1 MTDNSLLDRKLATLP
16 DRCYSTSVGRS
27 AIISVAVL
35 FYLTYHLYQ
44 FIFKVLLRQ
53 AQAGMFDNLSDKLD
67 GVFKRL
73 KGHGTLTEKNISDGL
88 REVRMALLEADVHFK
103 VVKKFIADIKER
115 ALGQEVMKSLTPGQ
129 QVVKIV
135 NEELT
140 NLMGGSSEEISLKGT
155 HPVAIMMVGLQ
166 GSGKTTSSGKLAI
179 HLRKTGRKPYL
190 VPADVYRPAAIDQL
204 QKLGEQIDVPVFA
217 SSTDMD
223 PVDICQQARVAA
235 QKEGCDVVLLD
246 TAGRLHIDEE
256 LMGEL
261 QRIKAAVQPSDIL
274 LVADA
279 MTGQDAVNM
288 AKSFDDALGIGGVVL
303 TKMDGDAR
311 GGAAL
316 SIKSVTRKPIKFIG
330 VGEKLNDL
338 EVFHPDRMASRILG
352 MGDMLTMIEKAQEAV
367 DAKQAAA
374 LEKKLRKNQFTLE
387 DFRDQMTQVRK
398 MGSLSDIIGMIPGMG
413 KLKQMK
419 NLEVDDSQLV
429 RIEAI
434 INSMTPQERRHH
446 SIING
451 SRRKRI
457 AKGSGTKVQDVNQL
471 LKNYTQVMK
480 MMKKLNK
487 GGMRGLGRGMMPF

>member
-1 MTDNSLLDRKLATLP
+1 
-16 DRCYSTSVGRS
+16 
-27 AIISVAVL
+27 
-35 FYLTYHLYQ
+35 
-44 FIFKVLLRQ
+44 
-53 AQAGMFDNLSDKLD
+53 MFDSLSEKLE
-67 GVFKRL
+67 GAFKRL
-73 KGHGTLTEKNISDGL
+73 KGHGTLSEKNISEGL

-103 VVKKFIADIKER
+103 VVKQFIAGIKER
-115 ALGQEVMKSLTPGQ
+115 ALGQEVMGSLTPGQ

-140 NLMGGSSEEISLKGT
+140 ALMGGSFEDLNLSGS
-155 HPVAIMMVGLQ
+155 HPVSLMMVGLQ
-166 GSGKTTSSGKLAI
+166 GSGKTTTTGKLAI
-179 HLRKTGRKPYL
+179 HLRKKGRKPYL

-204 QKLGEQIDVPVFA
+204 QKLGAQLEVPVFA
-217 SSTDMD
+217 SSADMD

-235 QKEGCDVVLLD
+235 QKAGCDTVILD
-246 TAGRLHIDEE
+246 TAGRLHIDNE
-256 LMGEL
+256 LMEEL

-274 LVADA
+274 LIADA

-288 AKSFDDALGIGGVVL
+288 AKSFDDALGIGGVIL

-316 SIKSVTRKPIKFIG
+316 SIRSITQKPIKFVG

-352 MGDMLTMIEKAQEAV
+352 MGDVMTMIEKAQEAV
-367 DAKQAAA
+367 DIKEAAA
-374 LEKKLRKNQFTLE
+374 LEKKLRKNQFTLD
-387 DFRDQMTQVRK
+387 DFKNQLAQVRK
-398 MGSLSDIIGMIPGMG
+398 MGSLSDLIGMIPGMG

-419 NLEVDDSQLV
+419 NFEVDDKELV

-434 INSMTPQERRHH
+434 INSMTPQERRQHA
-446 SIING
+446 IING

-457 AKGSGTKVQDVNQL
+457 ARGSGTTVQDVNQL
-471 LKNYTQVMK
+471 LKNYTQVLK

-487 GGMRGLGRGMMPF
+487 GGLRGLGRGMLPF

>member
-1 MTDNSLLDRKLATLP
+1 LGDRGAG
-16 DRCYSTSVGRS
+16 Y
-27 AIISVAVL
+27 AAAAL
-35 FYLTYHLYQ
+35 FCLTYHLYQ

-53 AQAGMFDNLSDKLD
+53 VRSDMFDNLSDKLD
-67 GVFKRL
+67 GAFKRL
-73 KGHGTLTEKNISDGL
+73 KGHGTLSEKNISDGL

-103 VVKKFIADIKER
+103 VVKQFIADIKER

-140 NLMGGSSEEISLKGT
+140 RLMGGRSEELNLNGT
-155 HPVAIMMVGLQ
+155 HPVAVMMVGLQ

-179 HLRKTGRKPYL
+179 HLRKLGRKPYL

-204 QKLGEQIDVPVFA
+204 QKLGGQIDVPVFA
-217 SSTDMD
+217 SETTMD
-223 PVDICQQARVAA
+223 PVDICRQARVAA

-246 TAGRLHIDEE
+246 TAGRLHIDAE

-261 QRIKAAVQPSDIL
+261 QRIRDAVQPSDIL

-288 AKSFDDALGIGGVVL
+288 AQAFEDALGIGGVIL

-316 SIKSVTRKPIKFIG
+316 SIKSVTQKPIKFVG

-367 DAKQAAA
+367 DVKEAAA

-387 DFRDQMTQVRK
+387 DFRDQMAQVRK

-413 KLKQMK
+413 KMKQMK
-419 NLEVDDSQLV
+419 NLDVDDSQLV

-446 SIING
+446 NIING

-480 MMKKLNK
+480 MMKKFNK